1 MQDYRRV
8 KLQQKVV
15 FFNLECCFNFSYGCI
30 FSGNVDDFGF
40 FVEDGN
46 ATIFFFFFSNLFLA
60 QKKIINLMKTA
71 FDEGTLCL
79 QNCQIQLYF

>member
-46 ATIFFFFFSNLFLA
+46 ATIFFFFF
-60 QKKIINLMKTA
+60 
-71 FDEGTLCL
+71 
-79 QNCQIQLYF
+79 QIYSWHRKR